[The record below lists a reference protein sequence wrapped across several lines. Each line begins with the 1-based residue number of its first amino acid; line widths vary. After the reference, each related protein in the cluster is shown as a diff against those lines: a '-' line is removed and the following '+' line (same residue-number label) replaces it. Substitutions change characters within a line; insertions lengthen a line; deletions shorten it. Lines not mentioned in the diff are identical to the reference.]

1 MTSERLPAIYTPIFD
16 RLPIGGYNLGVPLQ
30 NDIMQINVQG
40 EATKGR
46 LIVVKL
52 PENALIMRQDRAPLQ
67 VELCNLDA
75 IHNEV
80 MKVKA
85 FKKAPQILHIRQ
97 EQGSQGRKVWTPGD
111 KKVEVEDEQA
121 FTRLIDTIG
130 TAGLIK
136 AGKIEGTVFDSYAE
150 L

>member
-1 MTSERLPAIYTPIFD
+1 MTSEKLPAIYAPIFD

-30 NDIMQINVQG
+30 NNIMQINVQG
-40 EATKGR
+40 EATEGR

-52 PENALIMRQDRAPLQ
+52 PKNALIMRQDQEPLE
-67 VELCNLDA
+67 VELCNLDT

-85 FKKAPQILHIRQ
+85 FKNAPKMLHIRQ
-97 EQGSQGRKVWTPGD
+97 EEGPQDRKVWTPGD
-111 KKVEVEDEQA
+111 KKVEVADAEA
-121 FTRLIDTIG
+121 FMRFIDTIG

-136 AGKIEGTVFDSYAE
+136 ADEIEGTVFDSYAE